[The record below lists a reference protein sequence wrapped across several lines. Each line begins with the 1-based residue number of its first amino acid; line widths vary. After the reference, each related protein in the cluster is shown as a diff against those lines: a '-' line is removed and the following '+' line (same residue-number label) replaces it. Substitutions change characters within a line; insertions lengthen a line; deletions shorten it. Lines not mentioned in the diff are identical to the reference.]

1 RVDGLGIREVA
12 RDAVARG
19 YAELRLTTEL
29 DAVTAADLARQRHD
43 LAHPRSDEGLR
54 HCGVV
59 IALLAVILQLRDA
72 HAHGRRRRHGRQRIG
87 ELLLHELE
95 RGDGPAELL
104 TRAGVG
110 HRALIGAD
118 GDAERL
124 PGDLRTCEP

>member
-1 RVDGLGIREVA
+1 MLMVMSSCAVRGSDEGRVSGDGPADDERVHVIGALERVDGLGIREVA

-59 IALLAVILQLRDA
+59 IALLAVILQLRD
-72 HAHGRRRRHGRQRIG
+72 
-87 ELLLHELE
+87 
-95 RGDGPAELL
+95 
-104 TRAGVG
+104 
-110 HRALIGAD
+110 
-118 GDAERL
+118 
-124 PGDLRTCEP
+124 